1 MKKEWPSLILLKIQV
16 SQWRL
21 EILIILLKHVAI
33 HRVLVKG
40 IDNAGCWPVAGV
52 KCSGRGAG
60 GAGRGTGLAP
70 PRE

>member
-1 MKKEWPSLILLKIQV
+1 MAVVDFVENSSFAMAPGDSDNFIETW
-16 SQWRL
+16 
-21 EILIILLKHVAI
+21 AI